1 MRKTGFGVNLGAN
14 QIEMFH
20 PCTKRNLL
28 QTKNLGAAPSTPRFL
43 RLGVNILRVQLK
55 NIVKIVTNKRRI
67 GVNNKCKPHRR
78 AFGLTAMMKC
88 SEIS

>member
-1 MRKTGFGVNLGAN
+1 MRFAPKLVFGA
-14 QIEMFH
+14 
-20 PCTKRNLL
+20 
-28 QTKNLGAAPSTPRFL
+28 NLGAALSTKFTPRFL

-78 AFGLTAMMKC
+78 AYGLTAMMKC